1 MRKLAREI
9 CFEMIFEVLTR
20 NEQEINNQTLELL
33 CEQENVLGEEDR
45 QYVIK
50 IVDSFIQNKEQILNS
65 IYQKVTGF
73 APERIYR
80 VDLALIGLGVAEVK
94 FVGDVDKRV
103 VINEV
108 VELAKK
114 FSSEKSPKFV
124 NGVLSAL
131 VEE

>member
-9 CFEMIFEVLTR
+9 CFEVIFEALVRKQKKITM
-20 NEQEINNQTLELL
+20 QVL
-33 CEQENVLGEEDR
+33 CEQENILNEEDKGFVTKVVGAFEDN
-45 QYVIK
+45 QEVIL
-50 IVDSFIQNKEQILNS
+50 DS
-65 IYQKVTGF
+65 IYQKVNGF
-73 APERIYR
+73 APERIYK
-80 VDLALIGLGVAEVK
+80 VDLALLALGLTEIK
-94 FVGDVDKRV
+94 YLNETDKKI
-103 VINEV
+103 VINE

>member
-9 CFEMIFEVLTR
+9 CFEMIFEILTR
-20 NEQEINNQTLELL
+20 NECEINEQTLELL
-33 CEQENVLGEEDR
+33 CEQENVLGDDDK
-45 QYVIK
+45 QFVVK
-50 IVDSFIQNKEQILNS
+50 VVDSFIKNKDQILNS
-65 IYQKVTGF
+65 IYEKVTGF

-80 VDLALIGLGVAEVK
+80 VDLALIGLGLTEIK
-94 FVGDVDKRV
+94 YVGEVDKGV

-131 VEE
+131 VEA